1 MSAVALGAASIPVI
15 ATGFGDAAVMV
26 TIDAADTSLRR
37 QAVIVFRER
46 LLARRPH
53 GVIDVVSGLES
64 LLIEFD
70 PLETSV
76 ENVAFAAEL
85 LAELPIGASTA
96 ANGAALFEIPFV
108 VDSENAPDLAEVAAE
123 LGVTAEAV
131 IDMIEGSTFRIAL
144 LAAAMAPM
152 MDGLDTPRPV
162 RRRAQ
167 PRTDVPAGAIM
178 IAGSNAIIQPFP
190 GPTGWRVIGR
200 TPLTIVDITRE
211 RPVSFAPGDTVR
223 FRRVDAGE
231 ALLRRGAFLEPA
243 EAVR

>member
-1 MSAVALGAASIPVI
+1 MSTSGLVSIPVI
-15 ATGFGDAAVMV
+15 AAGFGDAAVMV
-26 TIDAADTSLRR
+26 TIDAADAAFRR
-37 QAVIVFRER
+37 RAVIVFRER

-53 GVIDVVSGLES
+53 GVVDVVSGLES

-76 ENVAFAAEL
+76 ENVAFVAEL
-85 LAELPIGASTA
+85 LAELPAPSASEA
-96 ANGAALFEIPFV
+96 AEHDTFDIPFV
-108 VDSENAPDLAEVAAE
+108 VDEDNAPDLAEVSDE
-123 LGVTAEAV
+123 LGVTADEVVA
-131 IDMIEGSTFRIAL
+131 MIEGSTFRIAL

-152 MDGLDTPRPV
+152 MDGLDVPRPV

-178 IAGSNAIIQPFP
+178 IAGVNAIIQPFP

-200 TPLTIVDITRE
+200 TPLTIVDIARA

-231 ALLRRGAFLEPA
+231 AVLLRGSFLEPT
-243 EAVR
+243 ETVR